1 MGLLTKY
8 IPTLTPEPV
17 RQVGPVVHLAN
28 GLQATVATTTSQ
40 PQRVIIEAIGFRSF
54 TDVLLADDARS
65 VAALLAKA
73 TVIPS
78 EAGKS
83 TVGSFECAVASPAT
97 ETRTVI
103 ANHHRS
109 RIRMTRLRFTP
120 PSHFATFVYDLDDLQ
135 AARLRDAL
143 LEAAEECR

>member
-1 MGLLTKY
+1 M
-8 IPTLTPEPV
+8 
-17 RQVGPVVHLAN
+17 VHLEN
-28 GLQATVATTTSQ
+28 GLRATVATTARH
-40 PQRVIIEAIGFRSF
+40 PQRVIIDAVGFRSF
-54 TDVLLADDARS
+54 TDVLLPDAARS

-73 TVIPS
+73 TVTAPG
-78 EAGKS
+78 AGKS

-135 AARLRDAL
+135 ATRLRDAL

>member
-1 MGLLTKY
+1 M
-8 IPTLTPEPV
+8 
-17 RQVGPVVHLAN
+17 VHLEN
-28 GLQATVATTTSQ
+28 GLRATVATTARH
-40 PQRVIIEAIGFRSF
+40 PQRVIIDAVGFRSF
-54 TDVLLADDARS
+54 TDVLLPDDARS

-73 TVIPS
+73 TVTAPG
-78 EAGKS
+78 AGKS
-83 TVGSFECAVASPAT
+83 TVGSFECPVASPAT

-135 AARLRDAL
+135 ATRLRDAL

>member
-1 MGLLTKY
+1 M
-8 IPTLTPEPV
+8 
-17 RQVGPVVHLAN
+17 HLAN
-28 GLQATVATTTSQ
+28 GLQAAVATTAEQT
-40 PQRVIIEAIGFRSF
+40 QRVVIDAAGFRSF
-54 TDVLLADDARS
+54 TDVLLPDDARS

-73 TVIPS
+73 IVIPLGQ
-78 EAGKS
+78 GKS